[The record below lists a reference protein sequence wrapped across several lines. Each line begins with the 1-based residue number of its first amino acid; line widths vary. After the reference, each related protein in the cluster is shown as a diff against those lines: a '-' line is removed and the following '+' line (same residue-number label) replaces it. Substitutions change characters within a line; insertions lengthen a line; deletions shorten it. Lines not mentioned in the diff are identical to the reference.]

1 MIKNRFFLT
10 GLFLLSLI
18 VLYYTFFDGG
28 NITSSSSIG
37 EVIDPATYRQQVDVK
52 RTEKD
57 KFMRTSTESP
67 FTDKS
72 SFKGL
77 TYFAPDPSYR
87 VTARLEPFADK
98 TQKLVVSM
106 SDGSE
111 EVYEKFAHAVFSLD
125 GEAHRLLIVKQE
137 NTYSILFRDATS
149 GKETYGGGRYLE
161 LDPATL
167 TDTRTTLDFNTAYNP
182 YCAYNP
188 GYACPLPPA
197 ENTLKVAVKAGEKY
211 IPHE

>member
-1 MIKNRFFLT
+1 MLKNKFFLT
-10 GLFLLSLI
+10 GLFLLGLI

-28 NITSSSSIG
+28 NMTSSSG
-37 EVIDPATYRQQVDVK
+37 VDALIDPASYRQQMTAK

-57 KFMRTSTESP
+57 KFMQTSAESP

-72 SFKGL
+72 TFKGL
-77 TYFAPDPSYR
+77 AYFAPDPSYR

-98 TQKLVVSM
+98 TQKLVVRM

-125 GEAHRLLIVKQE
+125 GEAHRLLIVKME

-161 LDPATL
+161 LAPATI
-167 TDTRTTLDFNTAYNP
+167 TDTRTILDFNTAYNP
-182 YCAYNP
+182 YCAYNA
-188 GYACPLPPA
+188 GFACPLPPA
-197 ENTLKVAVKAGEKY
+197 ENTLKIAIKAGEKY
-211 IPHE
+211 IPHD